1 MDDVTLF
8 TEELLK
14 QDYYYALLS
23 YGNQCQFK
31 TRKEMDRY
39 HKLLPAINKLYNK
52 GILSARL
59 YDIADEVERYIAYG
73 IFAFVWLSAIA
84 GFILSFKKLKE
95 HSNLETACYVGMGAC
110 ILVAM
115 KPLLDHLGELGA
127 TTAFWWL
134 IGGGV
139 SYIVGAVFYSL
150 RKPYMHATFHL
161 FCLGG
166 SIGHII
172 AIWLI
177 L

>member
-59 YDIADEVERYIAYG
+59 YDIANEVERYIAYG
-73 IFAFVWLSAIA
+73 ITYKDTKTRSHTDGFQRNNAKCLDEKGISRFVP
-84 GFILSFKKLKE
+84 
-95 HSNLETACYVGMGAC
+95 HS
-110 ILVAM
+110 
-115 KPLLDHLGELGA
+115 
-127 TTAFWWL
+127 
-134 IGGGV
+134 
-139 SYIVGAVFYSL
+139 
-150 RKPYMHATFHL
+150 
-161 FCLGG
+161 
-166 SIGHII
+166 SI
-172 AIWLI
+172 
-177 L
+177 

>member
-59 YDIADEVERYIAYG
+59 YDIANEVERYIAYG
-73 IFAFVWLSAIA
+73 ITYKDRKNSQKNGKIWINKVSVW
-84 GFILSFKKLKE
+84 
-95 HSNLETACYVGMGAC
+95 Y
-110 ILVAM
+110 
-115 KPLLDHLGELGA
+115 
-127 TTAFWWL
+127 
-134 IGGGV
+134 
-139 SYIVGAVFYSL
+139 
-150 RKPYMHATFHL
+150 
-161 FCLGG
+161 
-166 SIGHII
+166 
-172 AIWLI
+172 
-177 L
+177 

>member
-1 MDDVTLF
+1 MEDVTLF

-73 IFAFVWLSAIA
+73 ITYKA
-84 GFILSFKKLKE
+84 
-95 HSNLETACYVGMGAC
+95 
-110 ILVAM
+110 
-115 KPLLDHLGELGA
+115 
-127 TTAFWWL
+127 
-134 IGGGV
+134 V
-139 SYIVGAVFYSL
+139 SYTHLLMKQANINAVRTSHYPNVSRWYELCDSL
-150 RKPYMHATFHL
+150 GLYVMDEADIEEHGLRGTLASTPDWHAR
-161 FCLGG
+161 CV
-166 SIGHII
+166 
-172 AIWLI
+172 
-177 L
+177 

>member
-59 YDIADEVERYIAYG
+59 YDIANEVERYIAYG
-73 IFAFVWLSAIA
+73 ITYKDSETRSHTDGFQRNNAKCLDEKGISRFVP
-84 GFILSFKKLKE
+84 
-95 HSNLETACYVGMGAC
+95 HS
-110 ILVAM
+110 
-115 KPLLDHLGELGA
+115 
-127 TTAFWWL
+127 
-134 IGGGV
+134 
-139 SYIVGAVFYSL
+139 
-150 RKPYMHATFHL
+150 
-161 FCLGG
+161 
-166 SIGHII
+166 SI
-172 AIWLI
+172 
-177 L
+177 

>member
-59 YDIADEVERYIAYG
+59 YDIANEVERYIAYG
-73 IFAFVWLSAIA
+73 ITYKDKKNPSVEEQKQGTFPFTLIVPKAFSFLS
-84 GFILSFKKLKE
+84 GCCCQKL
-95 HSNLETACYVGMGAC
+95 A
-110 ILVAM
+110 
-115 KPLLDHLGELGA
+115 
-127 TTAFWWL
+127 
-134 IGGGV
+134 
-139 SYIVGAVFYSL
+139 
-150 RKPYMHATFHL
+150 
-161 FCLGG
+161 
-166 SIGHII
+166 
-172 AIWLI
+172 
-177 L
+177 